1 MLDRERILGRLA
13 ALDGY
18 ERELRQVV
26 PATFAEYVQSV
37 EKRRACERL
46 LQIAIECVIDIC
58 HLVVAGLRL
67 GLPAEEDDL
76 FQRLEQARVISPPT
90 AETLRRMRGLRN
102 VLVHEYEDVD
112 NVIVFRAAT
121 GRLQDLAAF
130 RREIARA
137 LERPTDPNA
146 S

>member
-18 ERELRQVV
+18 ERELSQVV
-26 PATFAEYVQSV
+26 PATFEGYVRSI

-76 FQRLEQARVISPPT
+76 FQRLEQSQVISSAT
-90 AETLRRMRGLRN
+90 GEILRRMKGFRN
-102 VLVHEYEDVD
+102 ILVHEYDDVD
-112 NVIVFRAAT
+112 NAIVFRAAST
-121 GRLQDLAAF
+121 RLQDLAAF
-130 RREIARA
+130 RQEILRV
-137 LERPTDPNA
+137 LERAAESTD